1 MTFLTKHYFDWN
13 RLFHFGIHSVS
24 EAERAALITEM
35 EEERLMAQGG
45 LLDKRFDPKSK
56 DAIVYCNSRA

>member
-1 MTFLTKHYFDWN
+1 MSFLTKYYFDWN
-13 RLFHFGIHSVS
+13 RLFHFGINTVS
-24 EAERAALITEM
+24 EAERRSLIAEL
-35 EEERLMAQGG
+35 EEEKMMAEGG